1 MNDGMTNYTDVTV
14 KAQNAGPGLCFLLL
28 LAAWV
33 SVFFIPDTIFIVV
46 PGMIG
51 FALLFFIYYLAS
63 EGHLAAILGGVIVSF
78 ILMAIAAA
86 IPVIGWILL
95 VCWIFYN
102 IVRAF
107 ESIQNLLPDALLSA
121 ALYGSLL
128 IPVIYQFNYYGSS
141 NLLLT
146 IGCGVVYLIA
156 AAGCVVRISERSDT
170 TKHSL
175 FLFSV
180 MLLSVPMI
188 MLLIVSIVASLRA
201 AFQTSLVK
209 TTTKLPQSVSGYTTA
224 RGTVVAGYTRN
235 ITQTV
240 VSTVI
245 VPGAGA
251 VGASLTGS
259 LAELSAAADEPSAK
273 RLSDEKKQC
282 YATNKDHH
290 FYRYDGLNDKKI
302 GNFIQAVAGAG
313 TLPPLKKEDVLVYFD
328 ETLMGKGDRGVVL
341 TDEAIYCLPGMF
353 EDEEKFFTRFSNIG
367 KVTFSG
373 ALNKQITL
381 WLKEGKKQKIT
392 LTQSNAGAKK
402 IFEMIELAIA

>member
-1 MNDGMTNYTDVTV
+1 MTNYTDVTV

-28 LAAWV
+28 LAVWAG
-33 SVFFIPDTIFIVV
+33 VFFIPEAIFFVV

-63 EGHLAAILGGVIVSF
+63 EGHLADILGGIVLSV

-86 IPVIGWILL
+86 IPVIGWLILI
-95 VCWIFYN
+95 CWILYN
-102 IVRAF
+102 IARAF

-121 ALYGSLL
+121 ALYASLL
-128 IPVIYQFNYYGSS
+128 IPVIYQLDHYDNS
-141 NLLLT
+141 NTWLT
-146 IGCGVVYLIA
+146 IGCGIVYFFA
-156 AAGCVVRISERSDT
+156 AVGCSARISDRSDT
-170 TKHSL
+170 PKHSL

-188 MLLIVSIVASLRA
+188 VLLFASIVASLRA

-209 TTTKLPQSVSGYTTA
+209 TTVKLPQSVSGYTTA
-224 RGTVVAGYTRN
+224 RGTVVADYTRN
-235 ITQTV
+235 VTQTV
-240 VSTVI
+240 VTSSI
-245 VPGAGA
+245 IPGGGA

-259 LAELSAAADEPSAK
+259 LAKLSTSDDEQPVN
-273 RLSDEKKQC
+273 LLNHEKEQR
-282 YATNKDHH
+282 YATHKDHH

-302 GNFIQAVAGAG
+302 GNFIQAVAAAG
-313 TLPPLKKEDVLVYFD
+313 KLPPLKKEDVLVYFD
-328 ETLMGKGDRGVVL
+328 ETLIGKGDRGVVL

-353 EDEEKFFTRFSNIG
+353 EDEEKFFTRFSNIE

-381 WLKEGKKQKIT
+381 WLKDGKKQKIT

-402 IFEMIELAIA
+402 VFEMIELAIA

>member
-1 MNDGMTNYTDVTV
+1 MTNYTDVTV

-28 LAAWV
+28 LAVWAG
-33 SVFFIPDTIFIVV
+33 VFFIPEAILLVV

-63 EGHLAAILGGVIVSF
+63 EGHLAGILGGIVVSV

-86 IPVIGWILL
+86 IPVIGWIILI
-95 VCWIFYN
+95 CWILYN
-102 IVRAF
+102 IARAF
-107 ESIQNLLPDALLSA
+107 ESIQKLLPDALLSA

-128 IPVIYQFNYYGSS
+128 IPAIYQFDHYGNS
-141 NLLLT
+141 NILLT
-146 IGCGVVYLIA
+146 AGCGIVYFFA
-156 AAGCVVRISERSDT
+156 AAGCTARIKERSDT

-188 MLLIVSIVASLRA
+188 VLLLASIAASLRA

-209 TTTKLPQSVSGYTTA
+209 TTAKLPQSVSGYTTA
-224 RGTVVAGYTRN
+224 RGTVVADYTRN
-235 ITQTV
+235 VTQTV
-240 VSTVI
+240 VTSTI
-245 VPGAGA
+245 VPGGGA

-259 LAELSAAADEPSAK
+259 LAELSINADDQPAR
-273 RLSDEKKQC
+273 RLNHEKEQR
-282 YATNKDHH
+282 YATQKDHH

-302 GNFIQAVAGAG
+302 GNFIQAVASAG

-328 ETLMGKGDRGVVL
+328 ETLIGKGDRGVVL

-353 EDEEKFFTRFSNIG
+353 EDEEKFFTLFSNIE

-373 ALNKQITL
+373 ALNKHIIL

-402 IFEMIELAIA
+402 VFEMIELAIA

>member
-1 MNDGMTNYTDVTV
+1 MTNYTDVTV

-28 LAAWV
+28 LAVWAG
-33 SVFFIPDTIFIVV
+33 VFFIPEAIFLVV

-63 EGHLAAILGGVIVSF
+63 EGHLAGILGGIVVSV

-86 IPVIGWILL
+86 IPVIGWIILI
-95 VCWIFYN
+95 CWILYN
-102 IVRAF
+102 IARAF
-107 ESIQNLLPDALLSA
+107 ESIKNLLPDALLSA
-121 ALYGSLL
+121 ALYASLL
-128 IPVIYQFNYYGSS
+128 IPVIYQFNHYDTS
-141 NLLLT
+141 NALLT
-146 IGCGVVYLIA
+146 AGCGIVYFFA
-156 AAGCVVRISERSDT
+156 AAGAIVRISERSDT
-170 TKHSL
+170 PKHSL

-188 MLLIVSIVASLRA
+188 VLLFASIVASLRT

-209 TTTKLPQSVSGYTTA
+209 TTSKLPQSVSGYTTA
-224 RGTVVAGYTRN
+224 RGTVVADYTRN
-235 ITQTV
+235 VTQTV
-240 VSTVI
+240 VTTTI
-245 VPGAGA
+245 VPGGGA

-259 LAELSAAADEPSAK
+259 LAELSTTADEQPA
-273 RLSDEKKQC
+273 RQLNHEKEQC
-282 YATNKDHH
+282 YATYKDHH

-302 GNFIQAVAGAG
+302 DNFLQAVASAGA
-313 TLPPLKKEDVLVYFD
+313 LPPLNKEDVLVYFD

-353 EDEEKFFTRFSNIG
+353 EDEEKFFTRFSNIE

-381 WLKEGKKQKIT
+381 WLKEGTKQKIT

-402 IFEMIELAIA
+402 VFEMIELAIA

>member
-1 MNDGMTNYTDVTV
+1 MTTYTDVTV
-14 KAQNAGPGLCFLLL
+14 KAQNVGPGLCFLLL
-28 LAAWV
+28 LVVWAG
-33 SVFFIPDTIFIVV
+33 VFFIPETIFFVV

-63 EGHLAAILGGVIVSF
+63 EGHLAGMLRGIVISV

-86 IPVIGWILL
+86 IPIIGWIVLIGWIL
-95 VCWIFYN
+95 YN
-102 IVRAF
+102 IAKAF

-121 ALYGSLL
+121 ALYTSLL
-128 IPVIYQFNYYGSS
+128 IPVIYHFNSYGNS
-141 NLLLT
+141 NMLLT
-146 IGCGVVYLIA
+146 IGCGIVYFIA
-156 AAGCVVRISERSDT
+156 AVVCAVRINERSDT
-170 TKHSL
+170 AKHSL

-188 MLLIVSIVASLRA
+188 VLLLASIVASLRA
-201 AFQTSLVK
+201 AFRMSLVK
-209 TTTKLPQSVSGYTTA
+209 TTVKLPQSVSGYTTA
-224 RGTVVAGYTRN
+224 RGTLVADYTRN
-235 ITQTV
+235 VTQTV
-240 VSTVI
+240 VSSTI

-259 LAELSAAADEPSAK
+259 LAESTTAAGEQPA
-273 RLSDEKKQC
+273 RGVNQEKEQR

-302 GNFIQAVAGAG
+302 SHFIQAVAEVR
-313 TLPPLKKEDVLVYFD
+313 TLPLLKKEDVLFYFD
-328 ETLMGKGDRGVVL
+328 ETLIGKGDRGVVL
-341 TDEAIYCLPGMF
+341 TDEAIYCLPGRF
-353 EDEEKFFTRFSNIG
+353 EDEEKFFTPFSHIE

-373 ALNKQITL
+373 SLNKQITL

-402 IFEMIELAIA
+402 VFEIIELAIA